1 MHIAMSRMARRAM
14 AVILLVVAVSVTG
27 TRTAHADAV
36 LAPSDG
42 YGFSVGAPMTWLSD
56 VDADR
61 ELDAAAGAGAT
72 WIRVLISWDR
82 VEPMPGAFDWGY
94 VDHWINGARAR
105 GMKVLGV
112 IAYTPDWARA
122 PGSDFTAPPEKPA
135 VFASFAKK
143 VAKRYSERVSDWEI
157 WNEPNVP
164 YFFGYI
170 QNRAAPYTALLKAA
184 YPAIKSV
191 QPHSTVVVGGM
202 SRALGPDAPPVFI
215 NQMYALGAKGYFD
228 ALAMHPYVTPTGLP
242 ADELNGWSDVERVR
256 QIMVDNGDAD
266 KKIWMT
272 EFGAPTS
279 EPSAG
284 GVSQEEQAKQITDV
298 LAKAAQS
305 GFSGPA
311 FIYSIRDEN
320 TAIRD
325 NDYYNW
331 GALLTSDW
339 QPKFT
344 SIVLGNRS

>member
-1 MHIAMSRMARRAM
+1 MHIALSRIIGRAM
-14 AVILLVVAVSVTG
+14 AVTLLTAGMSVPGTHIGNAEALLVPT
-27 TRTAHADAV
+27 
-36 LAPSDG
+36 DG
-42 YGFSVGAPMTWLSD
+42 YGFSVGGPMTWMSD

-61 ELDAAAGAGAT
+61 ELDAAARAGAT

-94 VDHWINGARAR
+94 VDHWINGTRAR

-112 IAYTPDWARA
+112 IAYTPDWARL
-122 PGSDFTAPPEKPA
+122 PGSDFTAPPADPA
-135 VFASFAKK
+135 LFASFAST
-143 VAKRYSERVSDWEI
+143 VAQRYGDRVSNWEI

-164 YFFGYI
+164 YFFGYLED
-170 QNRAAPYTALLKAA
+170 RAAPYTDLLKAA

-191 QPHSTVVVGGM
+191 QPHSTVVVAGM
-202 SRALGPDAPPVFI
+202 SRADGPDAPPVFI
-215 NQMYALGAKGYFD
+215 NEMYALGAKGSFD

-298 LAKAAQS
+298 LARAATS

-344 SIVLGNRS
+344 SNVLRKRS

>member
-1 MHIAMSRMARRAM
+1 MHIGLSSVVGRAM
-14 AVILLVVAVSVTG
+14 AVILLVAAMSVTG
-27 TRTAHADAV
+27 NRTAKADAV
-36 LAPSDG
+36 LAPPDG
-42 YGFSVGAPMTWLSD
+42 YGFSVGGPMTWMSD

-61 ELDAAAGAGAT
+61 ELDAAANAGAT

-94 VDHWINGARAR
+94 VDHWINGTLAR

-112 IAYTPDWARA
+112 IAYTPDWARP
-122 PGSDFTAPPEKPA
+122 PGSQYTAPPAKPA

-143 VAKRYSERVSDWEI
+143 VAQRYGDRVSDWEI

-170 QNRAAPYTALLKAA
+170 QDRAAPYTALLKAA

-202 SRALGPDAPPVFI
+202 SRASGPDAPPVFI
-215 NQMYALGAKGYFD
+215 NAMYALGAKGSFD

-279 EPSAG
+279 EPWAA

-344 SIVLGNRS
+344 STVLGKRS

>member
-1 MHIAMSRMARRAM
+1 MHSALSTMVGRAM
-14 AVILLVVAVSVTG
+14 AVTLLTAGMTVTTTNIG
-27 TRTAHADAV
+27 HADALV
-36 LAPSDG
+36 VPKEG
-42 YGFSVGAPMTWLSD
+42 YGFSVGGPMTWMSHS
-56 VDADR
+56 DADR
-61 ELDAAAGAGAT
+61 ELDAAARAGAT

-94 VDHWINGARAR
+94 VDHWINGTRAR

-112 IAYTPDWARA
+112 IAYTPDWARV
-122 PGSDFTAPPEKPA
+122 PGSDYTAPPTDPA
-135 VFASFAKK
+135 VFASFART
-143 VAKRYSERVSDWEI
+143 VAQRYGDRVSDWEI

-164 YFFGYI
+164 YFFGHLEE
-170 QNRAAPYTALLKAA
+170 RAAPYTALLKAA

-202 SRALGPDAPPVFI
+202 SRASGPDAPPVFI
-215 NQMYALGAKGYFD
+215 SAMYALDAKGSFD
-228 ALAMHPYVTPTGLP
+228 ALAMHPYVTPTGLA
-242 ADELNGWSDVERVR
+242 ADAFNGWSDVERVR
-256 QIMVDNGDAD
+256 QIMVDNGDGG

-298 LAKAAQS
+298 LAKAAMS

-311 FIYSIRDEN
+311 FIYSIRDED

-339 QPKFT
+339 QPKVT
-344 SIVLGNRS
+344 ANVLQKRS